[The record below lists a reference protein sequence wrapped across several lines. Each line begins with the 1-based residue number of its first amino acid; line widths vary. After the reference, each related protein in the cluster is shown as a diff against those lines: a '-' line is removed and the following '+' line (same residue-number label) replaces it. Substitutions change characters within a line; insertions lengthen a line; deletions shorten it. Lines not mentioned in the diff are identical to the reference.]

1 MAKTITVKGV
11 GKVSTRP
18 DQILL
23 TLNTEARDK
32 EYEAAVEQASRQSEA
47 LTAAV
52 KSAGFAQEE
61 LKTTRFN
68 ISTEYESVRDDQGN
82 YRQVFCGYQCS
93 QGFRLAFPLEMSRL
107 GQVLSAIA
115 ASNTQPELH
124 ISFTVK
130 DPTAIRAA
138 LLQSAA
144 ANARQSAEV
153 LCAAAGTKLGQLLSI
168 DYNWGEGNVISHT
181 RLEAADCMSK
191 LAAGCFSA
199 DMTPEDIENSDSAT
213 FIWEM
218 Q

>member
-115 ASNTQPELH
+115 ASGTQPELH

-168 DYNWGEGNVISHT
+168 DYN
-181 RLEAADCMSK
+181 
-191 LAAGCFSA
+191 
-199 DMTPEDIENSDSAT
+199 
-213 FIWEM
+213 
-218 Q
+218 

>member
-93 QGFRLAFPLEMSRL
+93 
-107 GQVLSAIA
+107 
-115 ASNTQPELH
+115 
-124 ISFTVK
+124 
-130 DPTAIRAA
+130 
-138 LLQSAA
+138 
-144 ANARQSAEV
+144 
-153 LCAAAGTKLGQLLSI
+153 
-168 DYNWGEGNVISHT
+168 
-181 RLEAADCMSK
+181 
-191 LAAGCFSA
+191 
-199 DMTPEDIENSDSAT
+199 
-213 FIWEM
+213 
-218 Q
+218 